1 MSPSSERA
9 LFQRPQVVGYLTDI
23 VKKKDCP
30 LCRLISCAF
39 LQRANVCEAGPR
51 VLEESQVQVSLQF
64 VDDSVDP
71 ARRLSRN
78 LLRLTTSLNSLPPA
92 FLIPLGK
99 DTTESTF
106 LGLEVKS
113 EYIDFGKLK
122 SWLPCVYRTK
132 LDDASIE
139 TIKAE
144 RTINPGK
151 LIDDKHLR
159 GFPDFANF
167 RLIDIESHCLV
178 RIPNGCSPNYL
189 TLSYVWGSEKCFLA
203 TKTKIE
209 FLEEDRSLFH
219 PQYDLPRTIKDAI
232 TITGKLGHRYLWVDA
247 LCIVQDDDDER
258 AVQIKN
264 MGKIYE
270 NSRLTIINASG
281 VDANSGF
288 EGVYP
293 HRRKFQQHIEELK
306 PGLRVTLYQPMDEL
320 LKRSV
325 WQTRAWT

>member
-1 MSPSSERA
+1 MSPSSEKA

-39 LQRANVCEAGPR
+39 LQRANICEAGPR

-71 ARRLSRN
+71 TGRLSRN

-113 EYIDFGKLK
+113 EYISSLKLEY
-122 SWLPCVYRTK
+122 WLRCVYRTK
-132 LDDASIE
+132 HALI
-139 TIKAE
+139 E
-144 RTINPGK
+144 RTINSGN

-178 RIPNGCSPNYL
+178 RIPNGCNPNYL

-203 TKTKIE
+203 TKTNIE
-209 FLEEDRSLFH
+209 SLEDDRSLFH
-219 PQYDLPRTIKDAI
+219 PDLPRTIKDAI
-232 TITGKLGHRYLWVDA
+232 TITGALHHRYLWVDA

-293 HRRKFQQHIEELK
+293 HRRKIQQHIEELK